1 MTMDAHDSEVMSY
14 LPGEGPSQNA
24 SDGLDYCVSSYEK
37 LKRVSKTGF
46 QSENDFFSNLTLACY
61 KNNNYTC
68 PAYMY
73 NLSDNEL
80 MDHLAYIMPPAHYE
94 YAFVVPFAVIILTLV
109 IFGFFGNLFTI
120 IVILRNR
127 VLQSTSHYLVSLA
140 LSDMLLLVLTGPTE
154 ILVELKYWPWTYTKF
169 FCHARF
175 FLIEF
180 CLFTTVLHITAFTIE
195 RYVAICHPIKAK
207 AFISTSRAIK
217 FIIAIWIL
225 SFIISI
231 PLALSYHLIQACVG
245 IEESTV
251 CQTTDEMESRVNHFY
266 IFSATFLFL
275 LPMTLII
282 VLYSLIA
289 RVLFGVNIKVPMRRS
304 SSTKCRTRV
313 NGNLKAKEDKEDQ
326 VITMRKQVVKMLVVI
341 AASFFICWFPFHL
354 IRILPIFNLE
364 NWPQHIKDIYYRGLY
379 HFSIV
384 LLYVS
389 SAINP
394 ILYNVMSAR
403 FRRAFKQTILCRES
417 CHLQQQK
424 VAWESCVKSHEL
436 QPLKKQTELPD
447 VCQRDCV

>member
-1 MTMDAHDSEVMSY
+1 MTMEGPDSQVMSY
-14 LPGEGPSQNA
+14 LPAEGPSHNG
-24 SDGLDYCVSSYEK
+24 SDGFDYCQYSYER
-37 LKRVSKTGF
+37 LKREVSHSDV
-46 QSENDFFSNLTLACY
+46 QSVDSFFFNITRTCYLDNNL
-61 KNNNYTC
+61 TC

-73 NLSDNEL
+73 DLSGDEL
-80 MDHLAYIMPPAHYE
+80 IDHLSYIMPPSHYE
-94 YAFVVPFAVIILTLV
+94 YAFVIPFAVIILSLV
-109 IFGFFGNLFTI
+109 FVGFFGNLLTI

-140 LSDMLLLVLTGPTE
+140 ASDMLLLVLTGPTE
-154 ILVELKYWPWTYTKF
+154 VLVELRYWPWTYTSF

-195 RYVAICHPIKAK
+195 RYVAICHPMKAK

-225 SFIISI
+225 SFLISI
-231 PLALSYHLIQACVG
+231 PLALSYHLKEGCDG

-251 CQTTDEMESRVNHFY
+251 CQTTDEMENRVNHFY
-266 IFSATFLFL
+266 VFSATFLFL

-304 SSTKCRTRV
+304 SSTKGRCRV

-354 IRILPIFNLE
+354 IRILPFFNLDE
-364 NWPQHIKDIYYRGLY
+364 WPQPVQEIYYRGLY

-403 FRRAFKQTILCRES
+403 FRRAFKQTILCREVGVPS
-417 CHLQQQK
+417 
-424 VAWESCVKSHEL
+424 STCVR
-436 QPLKKQTELPD
+436 QTTTTTT
-447 VCQRDCV
+447 VI